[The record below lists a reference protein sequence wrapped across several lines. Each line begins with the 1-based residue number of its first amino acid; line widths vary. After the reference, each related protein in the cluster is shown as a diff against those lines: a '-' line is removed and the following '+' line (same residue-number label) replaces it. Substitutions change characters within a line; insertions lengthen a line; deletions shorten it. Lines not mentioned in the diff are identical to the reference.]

1 MTAAP
6 VARAAARRDTRVMTQ
21 RLRVHNLAVSVD
33 GYTAGL
39 TVVEHVSAPAV
50 THVVLGRS

>member
-1 MTAAP
+1 
-6 VARAAARRDTRVMTQ
+6 MTQ
-21 RLRVHNLAVSVD
+21 RPRVHDFAVSVD

-39 TVVEHVSAPAV
+39 TVVEQLAAPAV

>member
-1 MTAAP
+1 M
-6 VARAAARRDTRVMTQ
+6 ARVAARRDTRVMTQ